1 MPPPTRRPP
10 YLRMFL
16 VALAIRVTVTHFLYH
31 EWLDPF
37 VLEHWAFGRIGR
49 SLATGQGFGNP
60 MASTGPSALLPP
72 IYPYILAAIFKLFGV
87 YTKASI
93 QAALILNG
101 IFSSATCIPVYYL
114 AKKNFGER
122 VAKWAG
128 WGWALSPYGIYYGA
142 DWAWSTP
149 LITLLLCCLFLW
161 SLHLEGD
168 PSAGDTCEGDPSA
181 SDTSADIKS
190 AVGAPSNRVRCDW
203 LGSTANW
210 FAFGLATGA
219 AILTEPSILS
229 VVPLL
234 TLYTLYRRARQNRP
248 WLAQAAAAALA
259 AALLITPWTVR
270 NYDLFHKI
278 IPLRSGL
285 GLELY
290 IGNNGYD
297 LSWVNRDLHPN
308 HSAAEQSEYEQA
320 GEIAYMNHKQAQAM
334 DYIKAHPAW
343 YAKMTARRFVYLWTG
358 YWSLSPAYLKEEP
371 LDPPNIF
378 VCTTLTVLMLLGLAR
393 LARNSSAAARSL
405 AIRYAI
411 AFAFYPAIY
420 CLTHPETYYTR
431 PLDPLINILAMYA
444 VVSLFEGRKKRILLA
459 RSS

>member
-1 MPPPTRRPP
+1 MPPSRRPP
-10 YLRMFL
+10 YVTMFL
-16 VALAIRVTVTHFLYH
+16 VALAIRVTVTHFLYR

-49 SLATGQGFGNP
+49 SLATGHGFGNP

-87 YTKASI
+87 YTKSSI
-93 QAALILNG
+93 IDALVFNG
-101 IFSSATCIPVYYL
+101 IISSATCIPIYYL

-122 VAKWAG
+122 AAKWAG

-161 SLHLEGD
+161 SLNLEED
-168 PSAGDTCEGDPSA
+168 SRAT
-181 SDTSADIKS
+181 
-190 AVGAPSNRVRCDW
+190 R
-203 LGSTANW
+203 W
-210 FAFGLATGA
+210 FAFGLVTGA

-229 VVPLL
+229 VIPLL
-234 TLYTLYRRARQNRP
+234 TLYTLYRRYRQNRP
-248 WLAQAAAAALA
+248 WLAQVAAVAIAVAVIIA
-259 AALLITPWTVR
+259 PWTYR
-270 NYDLFHKI
+270 NYELFHKL
-278 IPLRSGL
+278 IPVRSGL

-308 HSAAEQSEYEQA
+308 HNAAEQSEYERD
-320 GEIAYMNHKQAQAM
+320 GEIAYMNHKQHQAI
-334 DYIKAHPAW
+334 DYIEAHPAW
-343 YAKMTARRFVYLWTG
+343 YAKMTVRRFIYLWTG
-358 YWSLSPAYLKEEP
+358 YWSLSRDYLKEEP

-378 VCTTLTVLMLLGLAR
+378 VCTTLTILMLIGLIKTAR
-393 LARNSSAAARSL
+393 QNPALAM
-405 AIRYAI
+405 RYAI
-411 AFAFYPAIY
+411 AFVFYPAVY
-420 CLTHPETYYTR
+420 CLTHPETYYLR

-444 VVSLFEGRKKRILLA
+444 IESFVEKRRPNPLHNA
-459 RSS
+459 MTSSGDR

>member
-1 MPPPTRRPP
+1 MPKTARRPP
-10 YLRMFL
+10 YLTMFL
-16 VALAIRVTVTHFLYH
+16 VALAIRVTVTHFLYK

-49 SLATGQGFGNP
+49 SLATGHGFGNP

-72 IYPYILAAIFKLFGV
+72 IYPYILAGIFKLFGV

-93 QAALILNG
+93 IAALVLNG
-101 IFSSATCIPVYYL
+101 IISSATCIPIYFL
-114 AKKNFGER
+114 AKKNFGDR
-122 VAKWAG
+122 TAKWAG

-161 SLHLEGD
+161 SINLEEDGR
-168 PSAGDTCEGDPSA
+168 P
-181 SDTSADIKS
+181 KS
-190 AVGAPSNRVRCDW
+190 WLLFGAV
-203 LGSTANW
+203 
-210 FAFGLATGA
+210 TGA

-234 TLYTLYRRARQNRP
+234 ILYTLHHRHRQNRP
-248 WLAQAAAAALA
+248 WLIPAMATAVALA
-259 AALLITPWTVR
+259 IVIAPWTLR
-270 NYDLFHKI
+270 NFELFHKL
-278 IPLRSGL
+278 IPVRSGL

-308 HSAAEQSEYEQA
+308 HNAEEQSEYERG
-320 GEIAYMNHKQAQAM
+320 GEIAYMNHKQHQAM

-343 YAKMTARRFVYLWTG
+343 YAKMTVRRFVYLWTG
-358 YWSLSPAYLKEEP
+358 YWSLSRAYLKEEP

-378 VCTTLTVLMLLGLAR
+378 VCTTIDHTNVNRPNPHRPRKPNRSCPLRHRFPLLSSR
-393 LARNSSAAARSL
+393 LLPDPSGNLLHAPTRPANQHPGDVRNSDFR
-405 AIRYAI
+405 
-411 AFAFYPAIY
+411 
-420 CLTHPETYYTR
+420 
-431 PLDPLINILAMYA
+431 
-444 VVSLFEGRKKRILLA
+444 
-459 RSS
+459 

>member
-1 MPPPTRRPP
+1 MPTRRRP
-10 YLRMFL
+10 YVTMFL
-16 VALAIRVTVTHFLYH
+16 VALAIRVTVTHFLYR

-49 SLATGQGFGNP
+49 SLATGHGFGNP

-72 IYPYILAAIFKLFGV
+72 IYPYILAGIFKLFGV
-87 YTKASI
+87 YTKSSI
-93 QAALILNG
+93 IVALVLNG
-101 IFSSATCIPVYYL
+101 IISSATCIPIYFL

-122 VAKWAG
+122 AAKWAG

-161 SLHLEGD
+161 SINLEDDQPPAINPGAHRVAD
-168 PSAGDTCEGDPSA
+168 TKNAAG
-181 SDTSADIKS
+181 
-190 AVGAPSNRVRCDW
+190 VPSNRVLCDW
-203 LGSTANW
+203 VGSSTANW
-210 FAFGLATGA
+210 FAFGLLTGA

-234 TLYTLYRRARQNRP
+234 ILYTCYRRRSQKRP
-248 WLAQAAAAALA
+248 WLIPAIATAAAVA
-259 AALLITPWTVR
+259 ITIAPWTYR
-270 NYDLFHKI
+270 NYELFHKL
-278 IPLRSGL
+278 IPVRSGL

-297 LSWVNRDLHPN
+297 ISWVNRDLHPN
-308 HSAAEQSEYEQA
+308 HNAAEQSEYEQE
-320 GEIAYMNHKQAQAM
+320 GEIVYMSHKQNQAL

-343 YAKMTARRFVYLWTG
+343 YAKMTLRRFLYLWTG
-358 YWSLSPAYLKEEP
+358 YWSLSRAYLKEEP
-371 LDPPNIF
+371 LDPPNIC
-378 VCTTLTVLMLLGLAR
+378 VCTTLTILMLIGFVR
-393 LARNSSAAARSL
+393 AAREDPAV

-411 AFAFYPAIY
+411 VFLFYPAVY
-420 CLTHPETYYTR
+420 CLTHPETYYIR

-444 VVSLFEGRKKRILLA
+444 VLSLVERRQPSPLRDATTLTSD
-459 RSS
+459 R

>member
-1 MPPPTRRPP
+1 MPPSRRPP
-10 YLRMFL
+10 YVTMFL
-16 VALAIRVTVTHFLYH
+16 VALAIRVTVTHFLYR

-49 SLATGQGFGNP
+49 SLATGHGFGNP

-87 YTKASI
+87 YTKSSI
-93 QAALILNG
+93 IAALVLNG
-101 IFSSATCIPVYYL
+101 IISSATCIPVYYL

-122 VAKWAG
+122 AAKWAG

-161 SLHLEGD
+161 ALNLED
-168 PSAGDTCEGDPSA
+168 DNPC
-181 SDTSADIKS
+181 
-190 AVGAPSNRVRCDW
+190 V
-203 LGSTANW
+203 GSTVARW
-210 FAFGLATGA
+210 FAFGLVTGA

-229 VVPLL
+229 VIPLL
-234 TLYTLYRRARQNRP
+234 TLYTLYRRYRQNRP
-248 WLAQAAAAALA
+248 WIAQAAAAAIA
-259 AALLITPWTVR
+259 VAVVIAPWTYR
-270 NYDLFHKI
+270 NYELFHKL
-278 IPLRSGL
+278 IPVRSGL

-308 HSAAEQSEYEQA
+308 HNAAEQSEYERD
-320 GEIAYMNHKQAQAM
+320 GEIAYMNHKQHQAL

-343 YAKMTARRFVYLWTG
+343 YAKMTVRRFIYLWTG
-358 YWSLSPAYLKEEP
+358 YWSLSRDYLKEEP

-378 VCTTLTVLMLLGLAR
+378 VCTTLTVLMLIGLIKIAR
-393 LARNSSAAARSL
+393 QNPALAM
-405 AIRYAI
+405 RYAI
-411 AFAFYPAIY
+411 AFVFYPAVY
-420 CLTHPETYYTR
+420 CLTHPETYYIR
-431 PLDPLINILAMYA
+431 PLDPLINILAMFA
-444 VVSLFEGRKKRILLA
+444 IVSFVEKRHP
-459 RSS
+459 SSLRNATTSSGDR

>member
-1 MPPPTRRPP
+1 MPPSRRPP
-10 YLRMFL
+10 YVTMFL
-16 VALAIRVTVTHFLYH
+16 VALAIRVTVTHFLYR

-49 SLATGQGFGNP
+49 SLATGHGFGNP

-87 YTKASI
+87 YTKSSI
-93 QAALILNG
+93 IAALVFNG
-101 IFSSATCIPVYYL
+101 IISSATCIPIYYL

-122 VAKWAG
+122 AAKWAG

-161 SLHLEGD
+161 SLNLEED
-168 PSAGDTCEGDPSA
+168 SRAT
-181 SDTSADIKS
+181 
-190 AVGAPSNRVRCDW
+190 R
-203 LGSTANW
+203 W
-210 FAFGLATGA
+210 FAFGLVTGA

-229 VVPLL
+229 VIPLL
-234 TLYTLYRRARQNRP
+234 TLYTLYRRYRQNRP
-248 WLAQAAAAALA
+248 WLAQVAAVAIAVAVIIA
-259 AALLITPWTVR
+259 PWTYR
-270 NYDLFHKI
+270 NYKLFHKL
-278 IPLRSGL
+278 IPVRSGL

-308 HSAAEQSEYEQA
+308 HNAAEQSEYERD
-320 GEIAYMNHKQAQAM
+320 GEIAYMNHKQHQAI
-334 DYIKAHPAW
+334 DYIEAHPAW
-343 YAKMTARRFVYLWTG
+343 YAKMTVRRFIYLWTG
-358 YWSLSPAYLKEEP
+358 YWSLSRDYLKEEP

-378 VCTTLTVLMLLGLAR
+378 VCTTLTILMLIGLIKTAR
-393 LARNSSAAARSL
+393 QNPALAM
-405 AIRYAI
+405 RYAI
-411 AFAFYPAIY
+411 AFVFYPAVY
-420 CLTHPETYYTR
+420 CLTHPETYYLR

-444 VVSLFEGRKKRILLA
+444 IVSFVEKRRPNPLHNA
-459 RSS
+459 MTSSGDR

>member
-1 MPPPTRRPP
+1 MPPSRRPP
-10 YLRMFL
+10 YVTMFL
-16 VALAIRVTVTHFLYH
+16 VALAIRVTVTHFLYR

-49 SLATGQGFGNP
+49 SLATGHGFGNP

-87 YTKASI
+87 YTKSSI
-93 QAALILNG
+93 IDALVFNG
-101 IFSSATCIPVYYL
+101 IISSATCIPIYYL

-122 VAKWAG
+122 AAKWAG

-161 SLHLEGD
+161 SLNLEED
-168 PSAGDTCEGDPSA
+168 SRAT
-181 SDTSADIKS
+181 
-190 AVGAPSNRVRCDW
+190 R
-203 LGSTANW
+203 W
-210 FAFGLATGA
+210 FAFGLVTGA

-229 VVPLL
+229 VIPLL
-234 TLYTLYRRARQNRP
+234 TLYTLYRRYRQNRP
-248 WLAQAAAAALA
+248 WLAQVAAVAIAVAVIIA
-259 AALLITPWTVR
+259 PWTYR
-270 NYDLFHKI
+270 NYELFHKL
-278 IPLRSGL
+278 IPVRSGL

-308 HSAAEQSEYEQA
+308 HNAAEQSEYERD
-320 GEIAYMNHKQAQAM
+320 GEIAYMNHKQHQAI
-334 DYIKAHPAW
+334 DYIEAHPAW
-343 YAKMTARRFVYLWTG
+343 YAKMTVRRFIYLWTG
-358 YWSLSPAYLKEEP
+358 YWSLSRDYLKEEP

-378 VCTTLTVLMLLGLAR
+378 VCTTLTVLMLIGLIKTAR
-393 LARNSSAAARSL
+393 QNPALAM
-405 AIRYAI
+405 RYAI
-411 AFAFYPAIY
+411 AFVFYPAVY
-420 CLTHPETYYTR
+420 CLTHPETYYLR

-444 VVSLFEGRKKRILLA
+444 IESFVEKRRPNPLHNA
-459 RSS
+459 MTSSGDR

>member
-1 MPPPTRRPP
+1 MPPSRRPP
-10 YLRMFL
+10 YLTMFL
-16 VALAIRVTVTHFLYH
+16 VALAIRVTVTHFLYK

-49 SLATGQGFGNP
+49 SLATGHGFGNP

-72 IYPYILAAIFKLFGV
+72 VYPYILAAIFKLFGV
-87 YTKASI
+87 YTKSSI
-93 QAALILNG
+93 IAALVLNG
-101 IFSSATCIPVYYL
+101 IISSATCIPVYYL
-114 AKKNFGER
+114 AKKNFGDR
-122 VAKWAG
+122 AAKWAG

-161 SLHLEGD
+161 ALNLEED
-168 PSAGDTCEGDPSA
+168 SRATRW
-181 SDTSADIKS
+181 I
-190 AVGAPSNRVRCDW
+190 
-203 LGSTANW
+203 
-210 FAFGLATGA
+210 AFGLVTGG

-234 TLYTLYRRARQNRP
+234 TLYTLYRRYRQNRA
-248 WLAQAAAAALA
+248 WIAQAAAVATAVA
-259 AALLITPWTVR
+259 VVITPWTIR
-270 NYDLFHKI
+270 NYELFHKL
-278 IPLRSGL
+278 IPVRSGL

-308 HSAAEQSEYEQA
+308 HNAVEQSEYERD
-320 GEIAYMNHKQAQAM
+320 GEIAYMNHKQNQAI

-343 YAKMTARRFVYLWTG
+343 YAKMTVRRFVYLWTG

-378 VCTTLTVLMLLGLAR
+378 VCTTLTILMLIGLIKAAGQNPPLAR
-393 LARNSSAAARSL
+393 
-405 AIRYAI
+405 RYAI
-411 AFAFYPAIY
+411 AFAFYPAVY
-420 CLTHPETYYTR
+420 CLTHPETYYLR

-444 VVSLFEGRKKRILLA
+444 VVTFIEARKKEPSTSAI
-459 RSS
+459 